1 MDLATPTAD
10 ARLERSWFRSPQ
22 GVRLTVELAAI
33 ILAKI
38 IVLVVLY
45 FLLFAQP
52 RVQTS
57 PAAMRD
63 HLAGS
68 NRIESGAQ
76 ACCDDRS

>member
-10 ARLERSWFRSPQ
+10 HRLERSWFRSPQ
-22 GVRLTVELAAI
+22 GVRLAVELAAI

-63 HLAGS
+63 HLAES
-68 NRIESGAQ
+68 HRIESGAQ
-76 ACCDDRS
+76 AC